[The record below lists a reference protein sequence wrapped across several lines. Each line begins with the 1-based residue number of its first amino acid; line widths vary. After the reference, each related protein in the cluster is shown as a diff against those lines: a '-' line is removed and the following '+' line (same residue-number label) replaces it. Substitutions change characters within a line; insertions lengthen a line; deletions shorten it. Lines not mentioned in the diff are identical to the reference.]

1 MPWEHT
7 GCQKGA
13 ASPPDGRQD
22 TSETAQFHWFGL
34 AIALCHEG
42 QGDFSIVRLDGTKD
56 GHGMD
61 GWMALWCIF
70 WSFLWSKIYLRSGA
84 PDVPT
89 MDSYAEPGGSHQIE
103 LQGHHQP
110 QRSARIQIPVKVA
123 HLRSVHHTECPFR
136 GSCNNHANK
145 WG

>member
-1 MPWEHT
+1 MAMENIQNITSKKYQQTT

-42 QGDFSIVRLDGTKD
+42 QGDFSIVRLHGTKD

-61 GWMALWCIF
+61 GWMAL
-70 WSFLWSKIYLRSGA
+70 
-84 PDVPT
+84 
-89 MDSYAEPGGSHQIE
+89 
-103 LQGHHQP
+103 
-110 QRSARIQIPVKVA
+110 
-123 HLRSVHHTECPFR
+123 
-136 GSCNNHANK
+136 
-145 WG
+145 

>member
-61 GWMALWCIF
+61 GWMDGIVMHLLIIF
-70 WSFLWSKIYLRSGA
+70 HVFTVQK
-84 PDVPT
+84 
-89 MDSYAEPGGSHQIE
+89 
-103 LQGHHQP
+103 
-110 QRSARIQIPVKVA
+110 
-123 HLRSVHHTECPFR
+123 
-136 GSCNNHANK
+136 
-145 WG
+145 